1 MPVAEANHLQ
11 NVRVWSRERFMAVS
25 RKENGWLVLENLDV
39 PDGLGEGFL
48 IGKFWGKR
56 CRPCDFL
63 LIG

>member
-1 MPVAEANHLQ
+1 
-11 NVRVWSRERFMAVS
+11 MALS

-48 IGKFWGKR
+48 IGKFWGKG
-56 CRPCDFL
+56 CRRYDFL